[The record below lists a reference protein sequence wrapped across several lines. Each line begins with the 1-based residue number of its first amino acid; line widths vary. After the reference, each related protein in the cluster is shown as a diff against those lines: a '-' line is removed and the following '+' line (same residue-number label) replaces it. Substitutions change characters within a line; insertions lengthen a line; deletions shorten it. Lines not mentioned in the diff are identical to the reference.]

1 MYRPEVST
9 VVDLEHGRHVQLR
22 DVENPKKMTACPRH
36 DLKLHEQKPMLKLK
50 LKLKLKL
57 PVGQ

>member
-1 MYRPEVST
+1 VST
-9 VVDLEHGRHVQLR
+9 IADLRR
-22 DVENPKKMTACPRH
+22 

-57 PVGQ
+57 PVGR